1 MTHDVNGP
9 AAVAGDTGG
18 VAASPRRHWL
28 VGALG
33 SAVAALAARPAPV
46 EAAPSDVAGE
56 DRIRRGRPLRF
67 PRDHGAHPGAQT
79 EWWYATGHLA
89 PPGTAAQAG
98 PTHGF
103 QVTFFRSRT
112 GLSSDPGAGPGM
124 GPAAAPSA
132 SASAS
137 AGPSQLAAPAGPAR
151 LAPLQILFAHAALTR
166 LGDAARHAHDQ
177 RIARWNGVATDTAA
191 HARRDDL
198 GVAIAGWQ
206 LHRDAASG
214 HYRSRIDSPAQ
225 GFALDLQLQ
234 PTQPLLLQGDAGFSR
249 KGPEESQ
256 ASHYTSHPQLAV
268 QGQVVDAG
276 RRLAVQGRAWLDH
289 EWSDTLLA
297 PEAQGWDW
305 IGFNLADGSALTAF
319 QIRARPGAGGN
330 PGAPLWAGGSW
341 RAPGQ
346 AARELGPGEVRFEP
360 LRWWTSRASGA
371 RYPVVWRVSTPV
383 GRWEVRALLDAQEL
397 DSTASTGAIYWEG
410 LSALHDDAGRRVG
423 LGYLEMTGHARP
435 LRLSSHVHGGLG
447 PALA

>member
-1 MTHDVNGP
+1 MKPGASCPMLNTAGGP
-9 AAVAGDTGG
+9 QCDAAQRRRLLLGGLVSAVAGL
-18 VAASPRRHWL
+18 S
-28 VGALG
+28 
-33 SAVAALAARPAPV
+33 ARPAAAADA
-46 EAAPSDVAGE
+46 AAPGGAPDDDA
-56 DRIRRGRPLRF
+56 IRRGRPLHF

-79 EWWYATGHLA
+79 EWWYATGYLA
-89 PPGTAAQAG
+89 PAGAAPAAA

-112 GLSSDPGAGPGM
+112 GLASGPSQGANTDADAARAAATERPLPA
-124 GPAAAPSA
+124 PAAA
-132 SASAS
+132 
-137 AGPSQLAAPAGPAR
+137 PAR

-166 LGDAARHAHDQ
+166 LGDDARHAHDQ

-198 GVAIAGWQ
+198 GVALAGWTLQ
-206 LHRDAASG
+206 REAASG
-214 HYRSRIDSPAQ
+214 HYRSRIESPAH

-234 PTQPLLLQGDAGFSR
+234 PTQPLLLQGQAGFSR

-268 QGQVVDAG
+268 QGQVMDAG

-297 PEAQGWDW
+297 PGAQGWDW

-319 QIRARPGAGGN
+319 QIRPQPGATGS
-330 PGAPLWAGGSW
+330 AARPLWAGGSW
-341 RAPGQ
+341 RAAGQ
-346 AARELGPGEVRFEP
+346 APRDLGPAEVRFEP

-371 RYPVVWRVSTPV
+371 RYPVAWRVTTPV

-397 DSTASTGAIYWEG
+397 DSSASTGAIYWEG
-410 LSALHDDAGRRVG
+410 LSALLDEGGRRVG
-423 LGYLEMTGHARP
+423 LGYLEMTGYARP
-435 LRLSSHVHGGLG
+435 LRLSSHNFGGER
-447 PALA
+447 AAQA

>member
-1 MTHDVNGP
+1 MTHDVNGL
-9 AAVAGDTGG
+9 AVA
-18 VAASPRRHWL
+18 PRRHWL
-28 VGALG
+28 LGALG
-33 SAVAALAARPAPV
+33 SMVAGLAARPAPV
-46 EAAPSDVAGE
+46 AAAPSDAAGE
-56 DRIRRGRPLRF
+56 DGIRRGRPLRF

-112 GLSSDPGAGPGM
+112 GLQVGAGAALGA
-124 GPAAAPSA
+124 GPAAAPPVG
-132 SASAS
+132 
-137 AGPSQLAAPAGPAR
+137 AGPQPPPSPAGPAR
-151 LAPLQILFAHAALTR
+151 LAPWQILFAHAALTR

-234 PTQPLLLQGDAGFSR
+234 PTQPLLLQGEAGFSR
-249 KGPEESQ
+249 KGPDESQ

-297 PEAQGWDW
+297 PDAQGWDW
-305 IGFNLADGSALTAF
+305 IGFNLADGAALTAF
-319 QIRARPGAGGN
+319 QIRAKAGAKGGL
-330 PGAPLWAGGSW
+330 GAPLWAGGSW

-346 AARELGPGEVRFEP
+346 APRELGPGEVRFEP
-360 LRWWTSRASGA
+360 LRWWTSRATGA

-397 DSTASTGAIYWEG
+397 DSSASTGAIYWEG